1 MDADPRPSDAACP
14 RWCNGVHDLPEGE
27 PVSHRSDPWPVAVI
41 ERRRGGGGAPFDR
54 IAATDLAVGVEV
66 RWGDTWIWIT
76 PEDDV
81 RRGLVLTKESAQR
94 LVRTLTRVFDEA
106 AP

>member
-1 MDADPRPSDAACP
+1 M
-14 RWCNGVHDLPEGE
+14 
-27 PVSHRSDPWPVAVI
+27 AVI
-41 ERRRGGGGAPFDR
+41 ERRAGAGAAPFDR
-54 IAATDLAVGVEV
+54 VAATDLAVGVEV

-81 RRGLVLTKESAQR
+81 RRGLVLSKESAHR
-94 LVRTLTRVFDEA
+94 LVRTLTRVFGEA